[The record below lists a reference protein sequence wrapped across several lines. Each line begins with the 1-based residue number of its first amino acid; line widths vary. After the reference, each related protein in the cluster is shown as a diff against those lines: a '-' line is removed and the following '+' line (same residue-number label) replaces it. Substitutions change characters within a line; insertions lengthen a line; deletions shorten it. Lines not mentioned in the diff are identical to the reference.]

1 MVQRDKEVTWR
12 HLKKGMKLKGY
23 RIGNS
28 RSFATYVVES
38 ANAATVSMLIW
49 GKDPVQVS
57 AEDAIFFTEMTGEEF
72 AAIHREKAKVLYK
85 ALQKDLAEYEI
96 GPHKYDNS
104 WISYDPYEMAAKC
117 ADQELTVIGVC
128 RTIPGKIVRAIAS
141 LDIGICAE
149 EPNGHRFWCHAS
161 SFHLDMM
168 LEEHKS
174 TLGGQK
180 NEEM

>member
-1 MVQRDKEVTWR
+1 MVQREKEVTWR
-12 HLKKGMKLKGY
+12 YLKKGMELKGY
-23 RIGNS
+23 RIGNR

-49 GKDPVQVS
+49 GREQVQVS
-57 AEDAIFFTEMTGEEF
+57 AEDAIFFVEMTDEEF

-85 ALQKDLAEYEI
+85 ALQNELADYEI
-96 GPHKYDNS
+96 GPHEYDNS

-117 ADQELTVIGVC
+117 ADLELTVIGVC
-128 RTIPGKIVRAIAS
+128 RTIPGRIVRPIDS

-161 SFHLDMM
+161 SFHLGMM
-168 LEEHKS
+168 LEEHKP
-174 TLGGQK
+174 TLGGGK
-180 NEEM
+180 